1 MCIYIS
7 PPYKR
12 SSLDEDKTS
21 VSSIPIKM
29 IAKLGAHFVPIVVTV
44 NCSRTIVLH
53 LNAVLVSTKR
63 TSDSLN
69 EVLPIKMTKE
79 KFQRK

>member
-12 SSLDEDKTS
+12 CSLDEDKTF

-44 NCSRTIVLH
+44 NCSRNIVFLH
-53 LNAVLVSTKR
+53 LNAVLVSMKI
-63 TSDSLN
+63 N
-69 EVLPIKMTKE
+69 VIVLVRPTHWAL
-79 KFQRK
+79 F